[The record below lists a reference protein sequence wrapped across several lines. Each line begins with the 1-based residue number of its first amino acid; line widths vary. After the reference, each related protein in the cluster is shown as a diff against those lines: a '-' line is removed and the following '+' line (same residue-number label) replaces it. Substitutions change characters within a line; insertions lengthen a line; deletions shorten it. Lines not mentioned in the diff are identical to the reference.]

1 MGLVLLWAACGC
13 CLPAAGPP
21 GLPPAAAGSTR
32 RPLRTFPCSLPPL
45 AAWLSAPCGCSF
57 WRGSWGWT
65 VRASHGCVGRPGVQ
79 GRRARLQRMLPQGPP
94 PQLQPAAL
102 RPPLRCCSR
111 DPCAPPALQVL
122 VAQPDT
128 LGRALPRL
136 RHNVAVMTGQVGL
149 SADQVRRC
157 APRPS
162 PPPCLRPVPGVPLL
176 HAPCAWALPCCPV
189 CAAPPQPQP
198 HVPPAL
204 PWQAGAGQPGR
215 AALGSQRP
223 HICRQAAV
231 PSGGAGGEQ
240 GRGGAGR
247 ARATAG
253 CGGCGWLAAAARHGS
268 APRHRAACSLPAA

>member
-1 MGLVLLWAACGC
+1 MACRHGPGPRPGAALHRSLPGGHVVQVGASQGRRAGAMGLVLLWAACGC

-111 DPCAPPALQVL
+111 DPCAPPRPAGPGGTARHAGARAAAPAPQRGGDDGAGG
-122 VAQPDT
+122 AQRRP
-128 LGRALPRL
+128 
-136 RHNVAVMTGQVGL
+136 
-149 SADQVRRC
+149 SAQVRP
-157 APRPS
+157 APEPA
-162 PPPCLRPVPGVPLL
+162 PVP
-176 HAPCAWALPCCPV
+176 APCAWCALATCPV
-189 CAAPPQPQP
+189 CMG
-198 HVPPAL
+198 VAL
-204 PWQAGAGQPGR
+204 LPC
-215 AALGSQRP
+215 L
-223 HICRQAAV
+223 C
-231 PSGGAGGEQ
+231 
-240 GRGGAGR
+240 
-247 ARATAG
+247 RATPTPTPRASCPPMAG
-253 CGGCGWLAAAARHGS
+253 WCWATRACCAWIS
-268 APRHRAACSLPAA
+268 APTHMPPSCSTFGRSWR